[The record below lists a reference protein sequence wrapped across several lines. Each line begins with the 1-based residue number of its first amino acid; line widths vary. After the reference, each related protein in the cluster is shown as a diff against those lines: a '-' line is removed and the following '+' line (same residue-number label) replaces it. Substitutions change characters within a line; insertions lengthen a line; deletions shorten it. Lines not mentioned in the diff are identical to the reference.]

1 MVSVPGFLLRRLY
14 QKGSLKNTET
24 GFEFLLSNRLGSGYA
39 HGMLPITVDGGEVAL
54 GNAAFV
60 LDGVVTPFDSISRDS
75 TFTLSM
81 NKTIIVRVEG
91 TVLSPG
97 AHTIGMGFEVP
108 GLGTLSFDFTDV
120 VE

>member
-24 GFEFLLSNRLGSGYA
+24 GFEFLLANRLGSGYA
-39 HGMLPITVDGGEVAL
+39 HGMLPITVDGDEVEL
-54 GNAAFV
+54 SDAAFV

-75 TFTLSM
+75 TYTLSM

-91 TVLSPG
+91 SALPPG

-108 GLGTLSFDFTDV
+108 GLGALRFDFSDV